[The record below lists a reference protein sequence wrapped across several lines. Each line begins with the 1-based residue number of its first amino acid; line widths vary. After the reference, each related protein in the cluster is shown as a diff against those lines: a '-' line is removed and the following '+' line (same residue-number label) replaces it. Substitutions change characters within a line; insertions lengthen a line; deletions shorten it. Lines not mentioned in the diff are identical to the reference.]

1 MKRNNIFFIIGG
13 AVLVFV
19 LVLVSLRAATSTAAT
34 VLAARPIA
42 AGTRLS
48 ADDLSVQPINTNSR
62 LTSALGKPEDAIGQV
77 ILIARAPGDQI
88 TLDQISDR
96 AGVGIPAH
104 LDPGTVA
111 IGVHVNLASGLGG
124 ALREGDTVSVIAVLD
139 PRELGG
145 DFNAAPIA
153 QVPVSLTTSLEI
165 TATATPQPETTAA
178 RLTISG
184 LKVLLVPQSFR
195 YEEVPTDK
203 TGQLSPVRSSASAQ
217 QNNVV
222 LLAAPLAPIEVVP
235 GVTMSPVELLALL
248 DERATIHLALEPR
261 EGLDRSATTI
271 GVQLAD
277 VYDVLINRV
286 SAPSAPEVSSSGPSL
301 R

>member
-1 MKRNNIFFIIGG
+1 M
-13 AVLVFV
+13 
-19 LVLVSLRAATSTAAT
+19 
-34 VLAARPIA
+34 
-42 AGTRLS
+42 
-48 ADDLSVQPINTNSR
+48 
-62 LTSALGKPEDAIGQV
+62 
-77 ILIARAPGDQI
+77 
-88 TLDQISDR
+88 
-96 AGVGIPAH
+96 GIPAH

-145 DFNAAPIA
+145 NLNSAPIA
-153 QVPVSLTTSLEI
+153 QVPVSLTNSLEV

-203 TGQLSPVRSSASAQ
+203 TGQLSPVRSSTGAQ

-261 EGLDRSATTI
+261 EGLDRTATTI

-277 VYDVLINRV
+277 VYDLLINRV
-286 SAPSAPEVSSSGPSL
+286 PVAATPEALSL
-301 R
+301 NP